1 MNLAALKQT
10 SLWKSA
16 RGVKRALLPPDSSA
30 PLAPADYAGSLEFID
45 PPIAVAAGRPATWT
59 VRVTNASGRAWP
71 ATGPH
76 AVGVWAEWSTPH
88 TGRAFGDRHRFPLP
102 GPVYPGEPVE
112 LPLPVPTPGVVG
124 DFALTVGL
132 AGGLSPRECR
142 VTVLAPREQD
152 IDYHAVYRTADL
164 AKNHWWV
171 VGAYHSRDE
180 YERSISERLAMLRT
194 LGLTPASRVL
204 DIGCGTGQIGEALE
218 GFLSDRGAYYGTD
231 IGREAIAF
239 CQTRFK
245 RPNFAFRVGEMTRVP
260 FTTEADGRF
269 DFALFFSVFT
279 HTYTDESA
287 LLLSEA
293 TRLLSPG
300 GSIVAD
306 VITSPLVERGGGHRG
321 EMVVNRDHF
330 LRLAGML
337 GLAGEVIGT
346 FPWNPHAER
355 LMVRFHRPHPG

>member
-1 MNLAALKQT
+1 MSLTGLKQT
-10 SLWKSA
+10 ALWKTL
-16 RGVKRALLPPDSSA
+16 RGVKRALVPPGTA
-30 PLAPADYAGSLEFID
+30 PLSAADFVGSVAFVD
-45 PPIAVAAGRPATWT
+45 PPVAVAAGRPAPWS
-59 VRVTNASGRAWP
+59 VRVTNAGGQAWP
-71 ATGPH
+71 AAGAH
-76 AVGVWAEWSTPH
+76 SVGLWAEWSTPH
-88 TGRAFGDRHRFPLP
+88 TGRPFGDRHQFPLP
-102 GPVYPGEPVE
+102 AAIYPGEPVE
-112 LPLPVPTPGVVG
+112 LPLPVPTPGFVG

-132 AGGLSPRECR
+132 SDGTDRLGPAECR
-142 VTVLAPREQD
+142 VTVLAPRERD

-164 AKNHWWV
+164 AANHWWV

-180 YERSISERLAMLRT
+180 YERSIGERFGMLRT
-194 LGLTPASRVL
+194 LGLTPDSRVL

-231 IGREAIAF
+231 IGREAVTF

-245 RPNFAFRVGEMTRVP
+245 RPNFVFRVGEMTRVP
-260 FTTEADGRF
+260 FAAEADGLF
-269 DFALFFSVFT
+269 DFAVFFSVFT

-287 LLLSEA
+287 LLLAEA
-293 TRLLSPG
+293 ARLLAPG
-300 GSIVAD
+300 GSVVAD
-306 VITSPLVERGGGHRG
+306 VITSPLVERGVGHRG

-355 LMVRFHRPHPG
+355 LMIRFRRP